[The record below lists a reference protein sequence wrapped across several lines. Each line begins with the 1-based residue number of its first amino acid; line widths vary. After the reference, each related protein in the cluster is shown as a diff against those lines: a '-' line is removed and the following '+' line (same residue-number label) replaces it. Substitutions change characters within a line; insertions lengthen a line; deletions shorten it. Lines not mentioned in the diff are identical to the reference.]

1 MADSPSKD
9 QILDAAERLFAQQ
22 GFSSTTIKQIGEA
35 AGVNSALL
43 YYYFGDKER
52 LYRAVL
58 ERVVSQLI
66 SRTLSG
72 LGTGGSP
79 ELKIRG
85 FIEAQV
91 QTIMA
96 NPQLPKLFMREMLD
110 HDAAHAVEQIQ
121 HLAATS
127 FKGLCE
133 TIEQGQRQG
142 TFRADIDPKF
152 AAISTVGQ
160 VAYFFLA
167 RPAVRILLGTGSEGP
182 SAAMVQAFARHAAD
196 FALAALGSGSDV
208 ISKPHPRKRR
218 KS

>member
-22 GFSSTTIKQIGEA
+22 GFSRTTIKQIGKA

-52 LYRAVL
+52 LYHAVL
-58 ERVVSQLI
+58 ERLVSRLI
-66 SRTLSG
+66 SRTLGG
-72 LGTGGSP
+72 LGTDVLP

-85 FIEAQV
+85 FIQAQV
-91 QTIMA
+91 ETIMA

-110 HDAAHAVEQIQ
+110 HDAEHAVEQIQ

-133 TIEQGQRQG
+133 TIEEGQRQG
-142 TFRADIDPKF
+142 TFRPDIDPKF

-167 RPAVRILLGTGSEGP
+167 RPAVRILLGAGNDGP
-182 SAAMVQAFARHAAD
+182 SPATIQAFARHAAD
-196 FALAALGSGSDV
+196 FALAALGSSSDV
-208 ISKPHPRKRR
+208 TPKPRKRR
-218 KS
+218 TS

>member
-22 GFSSTTIKQIGEA
+22 GFSRTTIKQIGKA

-58 ERVVSQLI
+58 ERLVTRLVG
-66 SRTLSG
+66 RTLG
-72 LGTGGSP
+72 RLGADASP
-79 ELKIRG
+79 PLKIRG

-91 QTIMA
+91 ETFIA

-127 FKGLCE
+127 FKGLCD
-133 TIEQGQRQG
+133 TIADGQRQRI
-142 TFRADIDPKF
+142 FRSDIDPKF

-167 RPAVRILLGTGSEGP
+167 RPAVRILLGAGSEGP
-182 SAAMVQAFARHAAD
+182 SAGTIQAFARHAAD
-196 FALAALGSGSDV
+196 FALSALGSSSGMA
-208 ISKPHPRKRR
+208 SKPRKRR
-218 KS
+218 TS

>member
-9 QILDAAERLFAQQ
+9 QILDAAERLFARQ
-22 GFSSTTIKQIGEA
+22 GFSRTTIKQIGRE

-52 LYRAVL
+52 LYHAVL
-58 ERVVSQLI
+58 ERLVTGLI
-66 SRTLSG
+66 KRTLSR
-72 LGTGGSP
+72 LGADAP
-79 ELKIRG
+79 PAIRIRG

-91 QTIMA
+91 ETFIA

-110 HDAAHAVEQIQ
+110 YDASHAVEQIQ

-127 FKGLCE
+127 FKGLCD

-142 TFRADIDPKF
+142 IFRSDMDPKF

-160 VAYFFLA
+160 VVYFFLA
-167 RPAVRILLGTGSEGP
+167 RPAVRMLLGAGKDSP
-182 SAAMVQAFARHAAD
+182 SPAMIQAFARHAGD
-196 FALAALGSGSDV
+196 FALAALGSRSTAV
-208 ISKPHPRKRR
+208 PPKPRKRR
-218 KS
+218 TS

>member
-22 GFSSTTIKQIGEA
+22 GFSRTTIMQIGKA

-52 LYRAVL
+52 LYHAVL
-58 ERVVSQLI
+58 ERLVSRLI
-66 SRTLSG
+66 SRTLGG
-72 LGTGGSP
+72 LGTDVSP

-85 FIEAQV
+85 FIQAQV
-91 QTIMA
+91 ETIMA

-110 HDAAHAVEQIQ
+110 HDAEHAVEQIQ

-133 TIEQGQRQG
+133 TIEEGQRQG
-142 TFRADIDPKF
+142 TFRPDIDPKF

-167 RPAVRILLGTGSEGP
+167 RPAVRILLGAGKEGP
-182 SAAMVQAFARHAAD
+182 SAATLQAFARHAAD
-196 FALAALGSGSDV
+196 FSLGALRATADV
-208 ISKPHPRKRR
+208 TPKPQKRR
-218 KS
+218 TS

>member
-22 GFSSTTIKQIGEA
+22 GFTGTTIKQLGQT

-58 ERVVSQLI
+58 ERLVTRLVGRTAGRLATEAPPSQ
-66 SRTLSG
+66 R
-72 LGTGGSP
+72 
-79 ELKIRG
+79 IRG

-91 QTIMA
+91 ETIMA
-96 NPQLPKLFMREMLD
+96 NPQLPRLFMREMLD

-127 FKGLCE
+127 FKGLCD
-133 TIEQGQRQG
+133 TIEEGQQQG

-152 AAISTVGQ
+152 AAISTVAQ
-160 VAYFFLA
+160 VAYFFVA
-167 RPAVRILLGTGSEGP
+167 RPAVRILLGVGNDGP
-182 SAAMVQAFARHAAD
+182 SPATIQAFARHAAD
-196 FALAALGSGSDV
+196 FALAALGSGRTDV
-208 ISKPHPRKRR
+208 TPKPRKRR
-218 KS
+218 MP